1 VIARLPVVVLS
12 WLQAVA
18 LAGFYILIGSLA
30 ARLADFDGAAPEPIT
45 WVALFGLPVVAGLAA
60 WAVPFLSARDQAADE
75 AAERHR
81 IIRHVFRLGAAQRS
95 RERTGSIVSTATD
108 GIERAAAYRGTFL
121 GPMIGSMT
129 APLLVLAMMGWF
141 LDWTV
146 AGWTAIALPVIPLA
160 LGGFQAAFRGVSR
173 RYRENGRVFA
183 AKFLDAIQGL
193 PTLRLMNADKAQ
205 GRELTK
211 AAEELRR
218 HVMRLL
224 AGNQVMLFVV
234 DSLFSIAFI
243 AVVAGLALWRIGTD
257 AITPGQGLAL
267 VLCGT
272 LLLDPLD
279 RIGQFFYI
287 GMGGMA
293 SVREIKALLAEQPA
307 VTDPPAV
314 ELVAADA
321 AATAGAP
328 TAPAVELVGVD
339 FAYGDGPEVLRGF
352 DLRAER
358 GEHVALVGP
367 SGAGKTTVA
376 ELVQGN
382 LRPLAGQVR
391 LFGQDAARQPLA
403 WQRQQLGVVAQHTY
417 LFTATLR
424 DNLLVADPA
433 ASDERLGE
441 ALAAADLADFVAEL
455 PDGLDTQ
462 VGERGLALS
471 GGQSQRLGIARAFLK
486 DAPVLVLDEPTAH
499 VDLASERAIL
509 AALDQLGAD
518 KTVITISHRRAT
530 IGHADRIMEVGS

>member
-1 VIARLPVVVLS
+1 MIARLPVVALS
-12 WLQAVA
+12 WVQAVA
-18 LAGFYILIGSLA
+18 LASFYIVIGSLA
-30 ARLADFDGAAPEPIT
+30 AQLAYLDGAAPEPMA

-60 WAVPFLSARDQAADE
+60 WGVPFLSARDQAADE

-95 RERTGSIVSTATD
+95 RERTGAIISTATD
-108 GIERAAAYRGTFL
+108 GTERAAAYRGTFL

-129 APLLVLAMMGWF
+129 APLLVLLMMGWF

-146 AGWTAIALPVIPLA
+146 AAWTALALPVIPLA

-173 RYRENGRVFA
+173 RYRENGRIFA

-224 AGNQVMLFVV
+224 AGNQLMLFVV

-243 AVVAGLALWRIGTD
+243 AAVAGLSLWRIAAG
-257 AITPGQGLAL
+257 AIGPGQGLAL

-293 SVREIKALLAEQPA
+293 SVKEIKNLLAEQPA
-307 VTDPPAV
+307 VTDPPASLPV
-314 ELVAADA
+314 ADA
-321 AATAGAP
+321 AATPEVA
-328 TAPAVELVGVD
+328 TAPAVELAGVD
-339 FAYGDGPEVLRGF
+339 FAYGDGPPVLTGF

-376 ELVQGN
+376 ELLQGN
-382 LRPLAGQVR
+382 LRPGNGQVR
-391 LFGQDAARQPLA
+391 LFGQDAAHQPLA

-424 DNLLVADPA
+424 DNLLVADPN
-433 ASDERLGE
+433 ASDQHLME

-486 DAPVLVLDEPTAH
+486 DAPILVLDEPTAH

-509 AALDQLGAD
+509 GALDRLGAD

-530 IGHADRIMEVGS
+530 IGHADRIMEVTP